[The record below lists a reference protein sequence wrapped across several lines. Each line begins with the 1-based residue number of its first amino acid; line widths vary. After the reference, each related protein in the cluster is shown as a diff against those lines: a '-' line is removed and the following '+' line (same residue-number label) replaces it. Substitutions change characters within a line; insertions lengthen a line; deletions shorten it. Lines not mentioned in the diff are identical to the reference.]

1 MRILKYINISS
12 LSGWLSLYCAVS
24 DYLLTQGLAGR
35 YKGRKG
41 GGGGVFFSV
50 LLSNIKM
57 TSTIRKLLDIP
68 KETWETLQPP

>member
-12 LSGWLSLYCAVS
+12 LSGWLSLYCPVS
-24 DYLLTQGLAGR
+24 DYLLTHVWLEGIKEGEEEF
-35 YKGRKG
+35 
-41 GGGGVFFSV
+41 FFSV
-50 LLSNIKM
+50 LLYNIKM

>member
-24 DYLLTQGLAGR
+24 DYLLTQCLPGR
-35 YKGRKG
+35 YKG